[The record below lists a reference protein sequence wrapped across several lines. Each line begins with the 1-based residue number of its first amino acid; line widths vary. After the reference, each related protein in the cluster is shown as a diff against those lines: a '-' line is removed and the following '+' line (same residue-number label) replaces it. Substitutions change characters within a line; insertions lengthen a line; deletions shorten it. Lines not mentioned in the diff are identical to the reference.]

1 MGHFLNFGAGPNQ
14 LPPPWQNL
22 TAQHD
27 IRKPL
32 RFEQSST
39 SFILAEHV
47 IEHAPFSQG
56 FGFLDECRRIL
67 KPGGVLRLAFPDVA
81 RFLFESPDRWLW
93 SPMAA
98 VYADE
103 LERGPNGALVRN
115 VEPRERSRAAA
126 TLLLVGWNHESCW
139 TRAGAAGVLLS
150 LGYSR
155 VTSVRFRESEHA
167 ELAGVDGHH
176 RDVGMAL
183 AEMETTVLEATK

>member
-32 RFEQSST
+32 RFDASST

-67 KPGGVLRLAFPDVA
+67 EPGGVLRLAFPDVS
-81 RFLFESPDRWLW
+81 RFLSLSTDRWLW
-93 SPMAA
+93 GPKVH

-103 LERGPNGALVRN
+103 LERGPHGALVRN
-115 VEPRERSRAAA
+115 VEPRERARAAA

-139 TRAGAAGVLLS
+139 TRESAAGVLLA

-155 VTSVRFRESEHA
+155 VSSVWFRESDHA

-183 AEMETTVLEATK
+183 AEMETTVIEATK